1 MIVRTQQRTA
11 SAPSIFND
19 VIGPVMRGP
28 SSSHTAASFHI
39 GTLARALLG
48 EPIATARITFDP
60 GGSFGQV
67 YHQQGSDLA
76 FAAGLMGWPI
86 TDDRFP
92 RALDLAAEQGLSLA
106 FAVEPLDHP
115 EHPNTVQMQLASRNG
130 RQLELVAK
138 SIGGGAVVCT
148 VIDGWPVH
156 LTGDAHDLLVVVEE
170 ETDQLA
176 AELLGSDGDLLAPL
190 TRQARGSQR
199 LLHARRGSPL
209 PDGAR
214 AQLTALP
221 GFLPLWAAPPIFYI
235 QRAAPLFA
243 SAADI
248 VAWAEQTSAREQ
260 GTHSL
265 GRAALAYEA
274 TLLGLS
280 EGKVMAEAIRR
291 YRVMR
296 DAVRNGLGEGLP
308 PMQLLRP
315 SARQIAQAEAAGNTY
330 AGGLHT
336 RAAARALAVMHING
350 GSGVVCAAPTAGA
363 AGTLPAVLVTLA
375 EEKGLSEEKIGLAL
389 LAAAGVGL
397 VVANHATF
405 AAEVAG
411 CQVEIG
417 AAGAMAAAAVIEAAG
432 GSARQACDAA
442 AIAFQN
448 TMGSVC
454 DLVQGIV
461 EIPCHTRNAVAASSA
476 FVCADLI
483 LGGYANPI
491 PLDETVDAVYAV
503 GKMLPC
509 ELKVTAL
516 GGLAL
521 APSAQALPRL
531 R

>member
-1 MIVRTQQRTA
+1 MMARTQQRTA

-48 EPIATARITFDP
+48 EPPASVRITFDP
-60 GGSFGQV
+60 GSSFGQV
-67 YHQQGSDLA
+67 YRQQGSDLA

-92 RALDLAAEQGLSLA
+92 RALDLAAEHGLSLA

-115 EHPNTVQMQLASRNG
+115 DHPNTVQIQLASRDG
-130 RQLELVAK
+130 RRLGLVAK
-138 SIGGGAVVCT
+138 STGGGAVVCT
-148 VIDGWPVH
+148 AIDGWPVH
-156 LTGDAHDLLVVVEE
+156 LTGDAHDLLVLVEAE
-170 ETDQLA
+170 AEQTA
-176 AELLGSDGDLLAPL
+176 AGLLGRDGDLLAPL
-190 TRQARGSQR
+190 TCQERGSQR

-214 AQLTALP
+214 ARLCALP
-221 GFLPLWAAPPIFYI
+221 GFLRLWSAPPIFYI
-235 QRAAPLFA
+235 QRAEPLFA
-243 SAADI
+243 SAAEM
-248 VAWAEQTSAREQ
+248 VAWAERD
-260 GTHSL
+260 GCSL

-274 TLLGLS
+274 TLLGLP
-280 EGKVMAEAIRR
+280 KDPMMAEAIRR

-296 DAVRNGLGEGLP
+296 DAVRNGLGEDLP

-330 AGGLHT
+330 SGGLHT
-336 RAAARALAVMHING
+336 RAAARALAVMHVNG

-375 EEKGLSEEKIGLAL
+375 EEKGLSEEEIGLAL

-397 VVANHATF
+397 VVANRATF

-417 AAGAMAAAAVIEAAG
+417 AAGAMAAAAVVEAAG

-491 PLDETVDAVYAV
+491 SLDETVDTVYAV